1 MKMNLSSDLCYQALL
16 TRDRRFD
23 GLFFVA
29 VSSTKIYCRPICT
42 VKAPQQKNCSFY
54 DNAAKCERAG
64 FRPCLKCRPELAPGN
79 SIVDSRSRLITD
91 ALSRIE
97 DNALAADSLEELAN
111 ELGVSSRHLRR
122 VFESE
127 IGVSPVEYIQT
138 QRLLAAKRLLTDTS
152 MPVTQIAL
160 ASGFG
165 SVRRFN
171 ALFQER
177 YRLSPSELRKSRS
190 DELGGPSDT
199 FTCSLSYRPPYDW
212 ESILSF
218 LRLRACPGIESV
230 TEKSYSRTVSID
242 GIDGWLSVE
251 QSQKSP
257 SLIVTL
263 SSSLAPKFLQIV
275 NRLNRLFD
283 LQAKP
288 DLIETQLGNLA
299 SGFPG
304 LRVPGAFDPF
314 EVSIRGILGQQVSVK
329 AATNLAGRLA
339 NKYGAKIDTPIDELK
354 LLSPTAEKLSK
365 ATTEGIS
372 ELGIISTRAN
382 TIINFAKA
390 YAKGELKLY
399 PGADY
404 DATVKTLVSLPG
416 IGEWTADYIAMRCLA
431 WPDAFPHGDLGIK
444 KALNNNSKKEILA
457 LAEAY
462 RPWRAYAAMHLW
474 KSLDKLAPK
483 SKAKTQTKAKS
494 KKILPS

>member
-1 MKMNLSSDLCYQALL
+1 
-16 TRDRRFD
+16 
-23 GLFFVA
+23 
-29 VSSTKIYCRPICT
+29 
-42 VKAPQQKNCSFY
+42 
-54 DNAAKCERAG
+54 
-64 FRPCLKCRPELAPGN
+64 PGN

-97 DNALAADSLEELAN
+97 DNALAADSLEEFAS

-138 QRLLAAKRLLTDTS
+138 QRLLAAKRLLTDTN
-152 MPVTQIAL
+152 MAVTQIAL

-190 DELGGPSDT
+190 GELAGQSDT
-199 FTCSLSYRPPYDW
+199 FTCSLTYRPPYDW
-212 ESILSF
+212 ESILAF
-218 LRLRACPGIESV
+218 LRLRACPGIENV
-230 TEKSYSRTVSID
+230 TDTAYSRTVSID
-242 GIDGWLSVE
+242 GTNGWLTVE
-251 QSQKSP
+251 QSPKTSC
-257 SLIVTL
+257 LTVTL
-263 SSSLAPKFLQIV
+263 SSSLAPKFLQVV

-288 DLIETQLGNLA
+288 DLIETQLGKLA
-299 SGFPG
+299 RDFPG

-339 NKYGAKIDTPIDELK
+339 KKYGAKIDTPIDELT
-354 LLSPTAEKLSK
+354 LLSPTAGKLSK

-372 ELGIISTRAN
+372 ELGIVSTRAN

-390 YAKGELKLY
+390 YEKGELKLY
-399 PGADY
+399 PGADF
-404 DATVKTLVSLPG
+404 DETVKALTSLPG

-444 KALNNNSKKEILA
+444 KALNKNHKKEILA
-457 LAEAY
+457 IAESY

-483 SKAKTQTKAKS
+483 AGSKG
-494 KKILPS
+494 KKKLPS